1 MSRYSLGTIASISS
15 SLSPKLYIFIIQYPT
30 SPVDISKL
38 ISYYTDSHDV
48 DEDMRIIPI
57 HGGRWIGGIT
67 AGVFDRA
74 MDDAPDHDTYIVAS
88 RKKNKPPLMWGV

>member
-1 MSRYSLGTIASISS
+1 MPVNTTA
-15 SLSPKLYIFIIQYPT
+15 PAII
-30 SPVDISKL
+30 I
-38 ISYYTDSHDV
+38 YYTDSHDV

-88 RKKNKPPLMWGV
+88 KKITGLTHLSVMPVYFIRFG